1 MSTDNFDYIKDI
13 YGEGKERWFKVKIL
27 NYEKA
32 LNNLKMYING
42 NKEAEEERGF
52 DILSIGIRDEYVPQ
66 VSAMMDLKDDVL
78 NYVANLGLGDYVYQH
93 INDIFKSK
101 IDEVKSRTVIHK
113 DQC

>member
-1 MSTDNFDYIKDI
+1 MSTDNYDYIKDL

-27 NYEKA
+27 DYEKA

-52 DILSIGIRDEYVPQ
+52 ELLSIGIKDEYVPQ
-66 VSAMMDLKDDVL
+66 VSAIMDLKDEVL
-78 NYVANLGLGDYVYQH
+78 NYVLNLGLGDYTYQQ

-101 IDEVKSRTVIHK
+101 IDEVKSRTIVNK
-113 DQC
+113 N